1 MLLLVFPDS
10 VLHVPIRLV
19 DDLVVKI
26 QLLLFALELPFL
38 GLDLD
43 RVKVKQLV
51 LVLEVFKLLAKL
63 IPLLSNLVLG
73 LLGLLNIVL
82 VESFS
87 FFHLAL
93 ALFD

>member
-1 MLLLVFPDS
+1 MLVFPDS

-19 DDLVVKI
+19 DDIVVKI
-26 QLLLFALELPFL
+26 QLLLFTLELPFL

-43 RVKVKQLV
+43 RVKVQQLV

-63 IPLLSNLVLG
+63 IPLLSDLVLG
-73 LLGLLNIVL
+73 LLGLLDIVL
-82 VESFS
+82 VELFG
-87 FFHLAL
+87 FFHLAM